1 MAKFRIKNKF
11 GFTLIEL
18 LVVIAIISLLAA
30 MLLPGLQRSR
40 ELGRRAVCIG
50 NLRQLG
56 MALLMYAQ
64 DNNGWFPPG
73 VWETPA
79 SLAEM
84 NRYYNLQGNLFSPN
98 DSNQARRPKG
108 VGRLRRYGYLDT
120 YKVFY
125 CPNRPLYLQS
135 WDYNAGG
142 NETGISYGYYV
153 NVSNTNPQY
162 APLARNG
169 EDLRFTSDGG
179 WARNININNQS
190 LVLMECMAFDPSLA
204 AGTWGLEQFQCHTRS
219 NLEGSNALYMDG
231 SVGWRSTLIFYS
243 HPLLPNGG
251 SEYVLY

>member
-79 SLAEM
+79 SLGEM
-84 NRYYNLQGNLFSPN
+84 NRYYNLKGNLFSPN
-98 DSNQARRPKG
+98 DSNLAKRPKG
-108 VGRLRRYGYLDT
+108 VGRLRRDGYVDT

-125 CPNRPLYLQS
+125 CPNKPLYLES
-135 WDYNAGG
+135 WDYSPGG
-142 NETGISYGYYV
+142 NETSISYGYYV
-153 NVSNTNPQY
+153 NVSNTNPGY
-162 APLARNG
+162 SPLARNG
-169 EDLRFTSDGG
+169 EDLRDASDGG
-179 WARNININNQS
+179 WARNTNINNPS

-204 AGTWGLEQFQCHTRS
+204 GSWSLQNFQCHTRV
-219 NLEGSNALYMDG
+219 NLEGSNALYLDG
-231 SVGWRSTLIFYS
+231 SVSWRSTSIFYS
-243 HPLLPNGG
+243 HPLLPDAGN
-251 SEYVLY
+251 EYALY